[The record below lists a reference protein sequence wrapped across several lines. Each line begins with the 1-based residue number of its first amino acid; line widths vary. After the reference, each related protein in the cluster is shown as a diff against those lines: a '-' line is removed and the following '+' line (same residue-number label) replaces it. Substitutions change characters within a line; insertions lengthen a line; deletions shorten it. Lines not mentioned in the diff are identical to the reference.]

1 MLTDG
6 AQADVLKRLK
16 KIEGQVAGLRRMVE
30 EGRYCIDVLQQV
42 AAVQGALMQASK
54 VVIGNHLKTCVKEA
68 LESGDESRTERV
80 IGELEDVFARHL
92 RR

>member
-6 AQADVLKRLK
+6 AQTDVLRRLK

-30 EGRYCIDVLQQV
+30 EGKYCIDVLQQV
-42 AAVQGALMQASK
+42 AAVHGALTQASK
-54 VVIGNHLKTCVKEA
+54 IVISNHLKTCVKSA
-68 LESGDESRTERV
+68 LESGDEDRGAKV
-80 IGELEDVFARHL
+80 LGELEDIFARYL

>member
-6 AQADVLKRLK
+6 AQTDVLRRLK

-30 EGRYCIDVLQQV
+30 EGKYCIDVLQQV
-42 AAVQGALMQASK
+42 AAVHGALTQASK
-54 VVIGNHLKTCVKEA
+54 IVISNHLKTCVKSA
-68 LESGDESRTERV
+68 LESGDEDRGAKVLS
-80 IGELEDVFARHL
+80 ELEDIFARYL